1 MSDHY
6 WLRAANDIVIEV
18 FCDMTRTCG
27 GVTGGWMRV
36 AQLDTTTNPYQCP
49 HPLIRNTQH
58 GKSLCARRET
68 AGGCSEVHYQTH
80 SIAYNEVCGR
90 VIGYQFGSVD
100 GPYSGTT
107 VGTNINGP
115 YIDGISFT
123 HSSPRQH
130 IWLFIVA
137 LDEAGHIQQ
146 STCDCTN
153 RNFCGFSASS
163 FVVTDYL
170 CDTESK
176 ESFVYPFILYLTIQY
191 GMVLGVAQDSECC
204 TFQPPPPP
212 PVVLQ
217 EAKSKH

>member
-1 MSDHY
+1 M
-6 WLRAANDIVIEV
+6 
-18 FCDMTRTCG
+18 
-27 GVTGGWMRV
+27 
-36 AQLDTTTNPYQCP
+36 
-49 HPLIRNTQH
+49 
-58 GKSLCARRET
+58 
-68 AGGCSEVHYQTH
+68 
-80 SIAYNEVCGR
+80 
-90 VIGYQFGSVD
+90 IGYQFGSVD

-130 IWLFIVA
+130 IWSFIVA

-212 PVVLQ
+212 PLWFYRKLRASTDNNIDTRVHEVTDEDVLLVTFTYAI
-217 EAKSKH
+217 EYKNVF